1 MVQVRP
7 KTEIVYPESDGQPM
21 ANNTVQFEWIVAL
34 KQNLDRLTLPD
45 TEIFVAGDLFWYP
58 VEGQATIC
66 VAPDV
71 LVAIGRPKG
80 QRGSYQQWREDN
92 IAPQVV
98 FEIISPSNTAQEMA
112 KKVRFFQT
120 YGVQE
125 YYVYDPE
132 HNTFDVYQRD
142 GDRLVGGSAPDEWVS
157 PLLGIKFGRSPET
170 LTVCH
175 PNGEPF
181 TTYQEECDRAEQER
195 ERADQAQAQAQRER
209 DRAEKLAA
217 KLRELG
223 MDPDA
228 LD

>member
-1 MVQVRP
+1 MVQLRP
-7 KTEIVYPESDGQPM
+7 TADVVYPESDGQPI
-21 ANNTVQFEWIVAL
+21 ADNTVQFEWIVAL

-45 TEIFVAGDLFWYP
+45 TDIFVAGDLFWYP
-58 VEGQATIC
+58 VEGRADIC

-80 QRGSYQQWREDN
+80 KRGSYQQWREDG

-112 KKVRFFQT
+112 GKVRFFQT

-132 HNTFDVYQRD
+132 KNTLDVWQREN
-142 GDRLVGGSAPDEWVS
+142 DRLVGGSAPPESIS
-157 PLLGIKFGRSPET
+157 PLLGVRFVRSPET
-170 LTVCH
+170 LTLYH
-175 PNGEPF
+175 PDGREF
-181 TTYQEECDRAEQER
+181 TSYQDEL
-195 ERADQAQAQAQRER
+195 ERADQER
-209 DRAEKLAA
+209 DRADKLAA

-223 MDPDA
+223 VDPDA
-228 LD
+228 LT

>member
-1 MVQVRP
+1 MVQLQP
-7 KTEIVYPESDGQPM
+7 KANVVYPESDGQPM
-21 ANNTVQFEWIVAL
+21 ANNTVQFECIVAL

-58 VEGQATIC
+58 VEGRSDIC

-80 QRGSYQQWREDN
+80 KRGSYQQWREDN

-98 FEIISPSNTAQEMA
+98 FEIISPSNTMPEMA
-112 KKVRFFQT
+112 RKVRFFQQ

-132 HNTFDVYQRD
+132 ENTLDVWERE
-142 GDRLVGGSAPDEWVS
+142 GDRLVGGSSPPEWTS
-157 PLLGIKFGRSPET
+157 PLLGIRFVRSPEELT
-170 LTVCH
+170 LYH
-175 PNGEPF
+175 PDGQPF
-181 TTYQEECDRAEQER
+181 TSYPEECDRANQEQS
-195 ERADQAQAQAQRER
+195 
-209 DRAEKLAA
+209 RAEKLAA

-223 MDPDA
+223 VDPDT